1 MSKELP
7 PRPWGP
13 SRGAPMPRGAWPTL
27 PQRKARRSR
36 ACQKPAAAARWAFHP
51 GLSAV
56 LSRFPAGIRTPTE
69 PPLLGGGV
77 SRLAPARLLPRT
89 EKALSARPG
98 CPLTAA
104 SVVSGPCHGR
114 LQQGA
119 ELRWGAGQENTNT
132 GSPSRL
138 GTPDSPSQVAAS
150 RTRGQEG
157 PASSG
162 GAPAH
167 SGPLCAPSLSSC
179 GGDNCG
185 AVSRLWD
192 CTLAGAQERRAGVR
206 GEGLSVL
213 SLAGVP

>member
-7 PRPWGP
+7 PRPRGP

-104 SVVSGPCHGR
+104 SVVSGPRPRDTRCDPGKF
-114 LQQGA
+114 
-119 ELRWGAGQENTNT
+119 
-132 GSPSRL
+132 
-138 GTPDSPSQVAAS
+138 
-150 RTRGQEG
+150 RGQKHTG
-157 PASSG
+157 PDFWPASAEAMWRLRAEASG
-162 GAPAH
+162 TH
-167 SGPLCAPSLSSC
+167 
-179 GGDNCG
+179 
-185 AVSRLWD
+185 
-192 CTLAGAQERRAGVR
+192 T
-206 GEGLSVL
+206 L
-213 SLAGVP
+213 SLVLECVAERVGTLPTKTSQEQIEAVGLNSLV

>member
-7 PRPWGP
+7 PRPRGP

-98 CPLTAA
+98 CPLTTA
-104 SVVSGPCHGR
+104 SVVSGPWPRDTRCDPGKFRSQKH
-114 LQQGA
+114 
-119 ELRWGAGQENTNT
+119 T
-132 GSPSRL
+132 G
-138 GTPDSPSQVAAS
+138 PDFW
-150 RTRGQEG
+150 
-157 PASSG
+157 PASSEAMWRLRAEASRHPHPVPGSGVGHREGWDAPNQDFPGMRFPGEGRNG
-162 GAPAH
+162 GRNDRDMLTQGPAPAPQAGQG
-167 SGPLCAPSLSSC
+167 SSLRTE
-179 GGDNCG
+179 G
-185 AVSRLWD
+185 
-192 CTLAGAQERRAGVR
+192 R
-206 GEGLSVL
+206 G
-213 SLAGVP
+213 